1 VESFPACDEQDGL
14 TGYVE
19 EILRSGFPGIRDLAP
34 RAHALQ
40 LDSYVSR
47 IVDHELA
54 ENGISVRRPAALRV
68 AHVILRRAC

>member
-1 VESFPACDEQDGL
+1 MESFPACDEQDGL
-14 TGYVE
+14 TSYVE

-34 RAHALQ
+34 WARALQ

-54 ENGISVRRPAALRV
+54 ENGISINLADKGVDSND
-68 AHVILRRAC
+68 